1 MQCDSRSLFSVS
13 WLVSVLPIFVSLFL
27 KATNSRLG
35 WRLTT
40 RPLASNQSIVSW
52 AHANRTKTSQAVQ
65 STWSLTLLFS
75 WELMHPT
82 WRSPCLTLVKVWHC
96 WDLANLYWVNFD
108 IGRLWW
114 RRSSSSQLD
123 VIVGRSLLGTLLCQQ
138 ETYSKKEK
146 KAPRHEKRNS
156 SQRKGKNLF
165 SRKSYFFTNVLRT
178 RWTKNWRRK
187 L

>member
-13 WLVSVLPIFVSLFL
+13 WLISVLPIFVSLFL

-114 RRSSSSQLD
+114 RRPSSSQLD

-146 KAPRHEKRNS
+146 KHRDTKKETRVKGREKIF
-156 SQRKGKNLF
+156 F